1 MGSVHHRRD
10 IGKFLLETETLNIHA
25 RVTAIAWRKLIEEEI
40 PEDALRRV
48 SLREYLDDGELLEA
62 VRAVTSA
69 EEDFKERS
77 SLQRGGPSDC

>member
-62 VRAVTSA
+62 VRAVTRA
-69 EEDFKERS
+69 EEDFKEQN